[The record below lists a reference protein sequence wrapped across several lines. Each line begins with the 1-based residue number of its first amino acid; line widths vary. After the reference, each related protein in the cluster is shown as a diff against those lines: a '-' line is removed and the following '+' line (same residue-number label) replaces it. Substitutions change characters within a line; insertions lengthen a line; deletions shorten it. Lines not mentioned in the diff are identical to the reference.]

1 MGILDEPD
9 KFISKAIERGNPA
22 TAKVADKDCIAEL
35 AEIAGGPYYA
45 PGRVE
50 PRAMLKVSDVL
61 ARGRED
67 LDKAIAVAGHI
78 IGKRRGVNHAGV
90 AGAGAGYVIANIHKS
105 DIVVKRGTIVHLK
118 LLEPITTVG

>member
-78 IGKRRGVNHAGV
+78 IVPSCILLGVGDEEASADVLYVEGREAGGGRL
-90 AGAGAGYVIANIHKS
+90 GAAVI
-105 DIVVKRGTIVHLK
+105 
-118 LLEPITTVG
+118 